1 MEVQKDIKEQILKK
15 EKIFYNPEIVIRG
28 IIGEKKNIDSNKEEK
43 YNIVE
48 QKPKVQLRQEEKL
61 NFI

>member
-1 MEVQKDIKEQILKK
+1 MA
-15 EKIFYNPEIVIRG
+15 G
-28 IIGEKKNIDSNKEEK
+28 KNIDSNKEEK